1 MQQVLEE
8 TMPSLRGI
16 VFTDATSTA
25 VTTAAVLREQ
35 LDNTDAFA
43 FVELADPSHDQLA
56 ELSRAVGDPEL
67 LRHPAPASGH
77 AAVTQVDTHVMLS
90 ARRLELDIP
99 TLQLSVS
106 DLRVYV
112 LPRALIVDHDG
123 SFDTTE
129 LVRRFGAAAKHRSEG
144 VGYLLWVLIDE
155 LLAEM
160 NRALEALDS
169 ELDDV
174 EDGLL
179 APAAKPV
186 PVQARV
192 YQLRKSTAGLR
203 RCILPLRDG
212 VDALLRREAACISPA
227 LYPLFQGLY
236 DRAVHLAE
244 WADSIRDLVTALSDT
259 QISMEG
265 NRLNVIMKKVTSW
278 AAILAVPA
286 AVTGFYGQNVP
297 FPGVNSMGGFW
308 TSAVV
313 MAGGGIAL
321 YATFKKKDWL

>member
-1 MQQVLEE
+1 MQHVLEE

-16 VFTDATSTA
+16 AFTPATSMEITSA
-25 VTTAAVLREQ
+25 SVLRDQ
-35 LDNTDAFA
+35 LDDADTFV

-56 ELSRAVGDPEL
+56 ELSRALGDPEL

-77 AAVTQVDTHVMLS
+77 AAITQVDSHVMLS

-112 LPRALIVDHDG
+112 LPRALIIDHDG
-123 SFDTTE
+123 SFDSTE
-129 LVRRFGAAAKHRSEG
+129 LLRRFAAATKHRDEG
-144 VGYLLWVLIDE
+144 VGYLLWILIDE

-160 NRALEALDS
+160 NTALETLDS

-174 EDGLL
+174 EDSLL
-179 APAAKPV
+179 APGATPV
-186 PVQARV
+186 PVQTRT

-212 VDALLRREAACISPA
+212 VDALLRREAACISPN

-297 FPGVNSMGGFW
+297 FPGANSLGGFW
-308 TSAVV
+308 SSAIIMV
-313 MAGGGIAL
+313 GGGIAL